1 MFADCSVSEACLPGR
16 FGMSQGLKPLRL
28 AVWSIWTQTNSN
40 WNEGLCPSF
49 FLLKQK
55 GNSTSNFL
63 RIGLQLSRS
72 NVLRGISY
80 VETSQQKEFLVMVTR
95 LPRMFFLLSLVSA
108 CFSVNMFASSPA
120 YAGAIEWNTDAA
132 IVAGSG
138 CQKDVDTFVIASGN
152 DVSVVFSNLGFSLT
166 DGSGLVGNNVCN
178 LRIPATIQAGLFIS
192 QLDQSMLYG
201 VVKSP
206 GSEGTL
212 RNRARFF
219 GIPLFSPDL
228 NFIRGRKEND
238 PQRVERRK
246 DRFSSRGPGNGRDW
260 VAAWCKRERPLR
272 GAFDAQIKVQG
283 RRDSQQE
290 NLIVFVDGL
299 DLRYDVVSQ
308 LQGCGG

>member
-1 MFADCSVSEACLPGR
+1 MVK
-16 FGMSQGLKPLRL
+16 GLLRVVC
-28 AVWSIWTQTNSN
+28 A
-40 WNEGLCPSF
+40 F
-49 FLLKQK
+49 
-55 GNSTSNFL
+55 
-63 RIGLQLSRS
+63 
-72 NVLRGISY
+72 
-80 VETSQQKEFLVMVTR
+80 
-95 LPRMFFLLSLVSA
+95 SLVCA
-108 CFSVNMFASSPA
+108 CAIFHVLAAIPA
-120 YAGAIEWNTDAA
+120 YAAVIEWNTDAA
-132 IVAGSG
+132 VVEGSG

-166 DGSGLVGNNVCN
+166 DGNGLVGNTLCS
-178 LRIPATIQAGLFIS
+178 LRIPAKIQAGLFIS
-192 QLDQSMLYG
+192 ELDQSMLYG

-228 NFIRGRKEND
+228 NFLRGRNEND
-238 PQRVERRK
+238 PQKVERRK

-272 GAFDAQIKVQG
+272 GAFDAQIKVRG